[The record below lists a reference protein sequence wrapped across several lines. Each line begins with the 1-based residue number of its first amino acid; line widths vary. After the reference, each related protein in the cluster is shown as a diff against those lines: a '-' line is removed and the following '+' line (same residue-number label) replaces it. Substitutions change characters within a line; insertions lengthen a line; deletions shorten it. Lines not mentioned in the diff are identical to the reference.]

1 MVPDSDIHPDFNR
14 GFHQKIGYVMRIN
27 KNSFTLIE
35 LIVVVIIIGILASVA
50 MPMLGA
56 LNKKAIASEAI
67 TTLGMIRTCEKLYY
81 VEHGAYCV
89 PTDLVLAG
97 YLKMSDIDGTYFSSY
112 CYMYMSISVS
122 NPAHTY
128 FMCVPYKSNPD
139 YSPKAQEVQSWP
151 NNVYIAMDESGNIYS
166 NISELG
172 YSPSGDIDLGS
183 VINTQ

>member
-1 MVPDSDIHPDFNR
+1 
-14 GFHQKIGYVMRIN
+14 MRIN

-112 CYMYMSISVS
+112 CYMSISVS

-128 FMCVPYKSNPD
+128 FTCVTSSTGNVA
-139 YSPKAQEVQSWP
+139 SKASEVKDWP
-151 NNVYIAMDESGNIYS
+151 HTGNSAYIAMDESGNIYS
-166 NISELG
+166 SIIGLG
-172 YSPSGDIDLGS
+172 YSSPEDFSI
-183 VINTQ
+183 